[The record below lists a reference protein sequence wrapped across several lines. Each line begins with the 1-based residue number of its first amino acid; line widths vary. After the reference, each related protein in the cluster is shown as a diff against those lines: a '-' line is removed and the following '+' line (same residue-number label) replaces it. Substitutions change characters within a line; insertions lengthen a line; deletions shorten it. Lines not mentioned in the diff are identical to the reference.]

1 MTSPVRLPHVSQ
13 GNLLTDVST
22 AGAALAQGLQNE
34 NTKRREEAMRDAIR
48 KMQQQQQASTQQ
60 FQQGTARRAQ
70 LDDLRS
76 KGIDIDPSQPGVQL
90 AGDLT
95 PVIAEAQ
102 RAQSE
107 ISKDPMTPG
116 QPRTIN
122 VGGIQATVR
131 PYYDPM
137 NIRTLT
143 AEQARIA
150 AEARFNAQQAGIS
163 GRQNQRLLEPSSTQT
178 QSAGLVRSLVNSQ
191 KQLNEMAKHD
201 PTIGQ
206 RSGLIATLA
215 QAGPNAKADDM
226 LSALLSRVTH
236 DPQAQA
242 YIAEMM
248 NFTSSYAFAR
258 GGKNLTANELSIL
271 LPQAFGF
278 GFETG
283 PAGKQRELIRHR
295 LIDEAFTSLG
305 DEGLVYALER
315 GMIDPNDVPNFPAL
329 RARIQRF
336 YGRDINIPPAGPGQ
350 TPNQPKPYSRFL
362 PSQGVQ

>member
-1 MTSPVRLPHVSQ
+1 MTAPVRLPHVSQ

-22 AGAALAQGLQNE
+22 AGAALAQGMQAE
-34 NTKRREEAMRDAIR
+34 RKTRREEAMRDALLQ
-48 KMQQQQQASTQQ
+48 MQQKQQESTQN
-60 FQQGTARRAQ
+60 FQMGTARRAQ

-90 AGDLT
+90 SGDLT
-95 PVIAEAQ
+95 PVIQEAQ
-102 RAQSE
+102 RVQST
-107 ISKDPMTPG
+107 ISQDPAKPG
-116 QPRTIN
+116 APTEVNI
-122 VGGIQATVR
+122 GGIRATVR
-131 PYYDPM
+131 PYFDPM

-143 AEQARIA
+143 AEQARAA

-163 GRQNQRLLEPSSTQT
+163 GRQNQRLLEPNPTQT
-178 QSAGLVRSLVNSQ
+178 QAAGMVRSLVASR
-191 KQLNEMAKHD
+191 KQLDQMAQHD
-201 PTIGQ
+201 PSLGQ
-206 RSGLIATLA
+206 RAGLIATLA

-226 LSALLSRVTH
+226 LAGLLSRVGN

-283 PAGKQRELIRHR
+283 PAGKQRQLIRQR
-295 LIDEAFTSLG
+295 LIEEAFTSLG
-305 DEGLVYALER
+305 DEGLVYAIER
-315 GMIDPNDVPNFPAL
+315 GMIDPKDVPNYEAL

-336 YGRDINIPPAGPGQ
+336 YGRDIYVPPEMQ
-350 TPNQPKPYSRFL
+350 DPNQPPPRFR
-362 PSQGVQ
+362 PPGK

>member
-1 MTSPVRLPHVSQ
+1 MTAPVRLPHVSQ

-22 AGAALAQGLQNE
+22 AAASLAGGLQAE
-34 NTKRREEAMRDAIR
+34 QTKRREEAMRDAIL
-48 KMQQQQQASTQQ
+48 KMQQQQSAATQQ

-95 PVIAEAQ
+95 DVITEAQ
-102 RAQSE
+102 RQQAE
-107 ISKDPMTPG
+107 ISTDPSKPG
-116 QPRTIN
+116 APRVIDVN
-122 VGGIQATVR
+122 GVRATVR
-131 PYYDPM
+131 PFYDPM

-143 AEQARIA
+143 AEQGRLA

-163 GRQNQRLLEPSSTQT
+163 GRQNQRLLEPTSVQT
-178 QSAGLVRSLVNSQ
+178 ERAGLVRSLVQSS
-191 KQLNEMAKHD
+191 KQLNDMAAKD
-201 PTIGQ
+201 PTLGQ
-206 RSGLIATLA
+206 RSGLIAMLS
-215 QAGPNAKADDM
+215 QVGPNAKADDAVA
-226 LSALLSRVTH
+226 ALLSRVGN

-248 NFTSSYAFAR
+248 NYISSFAFAR
-258 GGKNLTANELSIL
+258 GGKNLTANELSVL

-283 PAGKQRELIRHR
+283 PAGAQRKLIRQR
-295 LIDEAFTSLG
+295 LLDEAFTTLG

-315 GMIDPNDVPNFPAL
+315 GMIDPNDVPNFEAL

-336 YGRDINIPPAGPGQ
+336 YGRDINIPPNVQ
-350 TPNQPKPYSRFL
+350 QPKPHSRFL
-362 PSQGVQ
+362 TPGAH